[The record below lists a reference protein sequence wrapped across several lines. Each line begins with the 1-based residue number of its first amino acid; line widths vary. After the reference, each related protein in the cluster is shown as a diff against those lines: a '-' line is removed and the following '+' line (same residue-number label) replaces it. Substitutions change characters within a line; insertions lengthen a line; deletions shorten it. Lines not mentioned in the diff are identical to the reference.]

1 MAKILILNSVAKK
14 TPEEKLFNKKL
25 KLEKLIKQESNNYI
39 DLLST
44 PDLINETVMGKYEK
58 WKQATILIKKNQKQ
72 IEKLEK
78 NLNCKTV

>member
-25 KLEKLIKQESNNYI
+25 KLEKLIKQESKNYI

-44 PDLINETVMGKYEK
+44 PDPINETVMGKYEK